1 MIGLIDRNKIV
12 VNIVV
17 HINILG
23 FIVLFFFEWATNT
36 IKPIILTQA
45 LQ

>member
-23 FIVLFFFEWATNT
+23 FIVLFFLNGLL
-36 IKPIILTQA
+36 ILLSQ
-45 LQ
+45 LY